1 MLTKNASLSS
11 TQRYSS
17 MSSKKTY
24 AFFKDTRYHDSAM
37 ATHDQRTIE
46 ALSVMN
52 LGALRG
58 EKLDDVDG

>member
-1 MLTKNASLSS
+1 
-11 TQRYSS
+11 

>member
-1 MLTKNASLSS
+1 
-11 TQRYSS
+11 
-17 MSSKKTY
+17 
-24 AFFKDTRYHDSAM
+24 M

-58 EKLDDVDG
+58 EKLDDVDGKVNL